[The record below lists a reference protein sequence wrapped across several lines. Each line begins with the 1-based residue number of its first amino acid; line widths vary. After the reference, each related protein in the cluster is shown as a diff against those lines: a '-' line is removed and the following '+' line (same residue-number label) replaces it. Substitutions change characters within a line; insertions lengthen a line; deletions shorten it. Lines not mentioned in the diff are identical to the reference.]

1 MALAAREVYA
11 REKRFPPFVRIAH
24 LARNVSYAHSLKAN
38 VGSFR
43 FLQLKAKSFDNS
55 LMISSLVL
63 PRSLAIFPRGLF

>member
-24 LARNVSYAHSLKAN
+24 LAHNVSYTHSLKAN

-43 FLQLKAKSFDNS
+43 FLQLKPKSI
-55 LMISSLVL
+55 L
-63 PRSLAIFPRGLF
+63 R